1 LHFTEW
7 SSAYTPTDFM
17 HDTYQQSAFILS
29 KVKAAYRSVDSMSYW
44 VFTDI
49 FEENGPRMTPFHG
62 GFGLINYEDLKKP
75 AFYSFKFLN
84 ELGPSE
90 LVNADPASWACKS
103 SDDSVQALF
112 WDYTPIVP
120 PSGMNDQQ
128 FYKNEIPTKSMG
140 QVVLSITNL
149 PAGSYIL
156 EIYQTGYRVNDV
168 YTRYLDMGAP
178 SQLTPTQV
186 EILREQSNGDPN
198 SVETIQIETDKPFV
212 RTFPMRQNDVY
223 FVKLRPLGNK

>member
-1 LHFTEW
+1 
-7 SSAYTPTDFM
+7 M

-29 KVKAAYRSVDSMSYW
+29 KVKGAYRSVNSMSYW

-75 AFYSFKFLN
+75 AFYAFKFLN

-90 LVNADPASWACKS
+90 LVNADPGSWVCKTP
-103 SDDSVQALF
+103 DNSVQALF

-120 PSGMNDQQ
+120 PAGMNDQQ
-128 FYKNEIPTKSMG
+128 FYQHEIPTKPIG
-140 QVVLSITNL
+140 RVVLSIANL
-149 PAGSYIL
+149 PAGSYTL

-168 YTRYLDMGAP
+168 FTRYLDMGSP
-178 SQLTPTQV
+178 SQLTPGQV
-186 EILREQSNGDPN
+186 GILRKQSDGDPE
-198 SVETIQIETDKPFV
+198 SVETIQIETGKPFV
-212 RTFPMRQNDVY
+212 RTFSMRQNDVY
-223 FVKLRPLGNK
+223 FVKVRPLGLSKAPASSSL